1 MIRSHSL
8 HSTRRL
14 AMAAA
19 ALVAAALVTA
29 WPRPAAAEPPPIT
42 FTWGGYIKLDGI
54 YSSNTRGRPS
64 DVADYLLAPGLIP
77 APTAGDNQALNF
89 TARESRLWFHTSLAT
104 ERGALDSHVEI
115 DFLGFDTNLGSELTT
130 TSSSPR
136 LRHAYA
142 TWNGWLVGQ
151 TWTTWMDF
159 DALPETND
167 FGSQAGRVFARQ
179 AQVRYTRPLGSS
191 GGQVQLAV
199 ENPETS
205 LTDPTGVQVVP
216 TDDLMPD
223 IVAKVHFAGPWG
235 HVAAAGIGRML
246 RSEDALPAADD
257 VTDMQFGAGGRISG
271 KLMLGEKHNLRFD
284 ATAGRGIG
292 RYVGLNAVRDGE
304 IDAEGNIRPIDL
316 VATLV
321 SGQAWLNDT
330 VRVNLVGSME
340 QALNNDEALA
350 ALVSERLITVHGNVM
365 WSPIPSVRLGVEY
378 IHARRR
384 LESGVEGV
392 LHRVQASAR
401 YMF

>member
-1 MIRSHSL
+1 MIRSSSL
-8 HSTRRL
+8 HSTWL
-14 AMAAA
+14 VVAAA
-19 ALVAAALVTA
+19 ALGAA

-54 YSSNTRGRPS
+54 FSSNTRGRPS

-77 APTAGDNQALNF
+77 VPTAGDNQALNF
-89 TARESRLWFHTSLAT
+89 TARESRLWFRTSLAT
-104 ERGALDSHVEI
+104 EHGALDTHVEI
-115 DFLGFDTNLGSELTT
+115 DFLGFDSNLGSELTT

-142 TWNGWLVGQ
+142 TWRGWLVGQ

-179 AQVRYTRPLGSS
+179 AQVRYTHPLGQT
-191 GGQVQLAV
+191 GGQVQVAV
-199 ENPETS
+199 ENPEAS
-205 LTDPTGVQVVP
+205 LTQPDGVQLVP

-223 IVAKVHFAGPWG
+223 IVAKVQFSGAWG
-235 HVAAAGIGRML
+235 HVAAAGIARML
-246 RSEDALPAADD
+246 RSEDALAAADD
-257 VTDMQFGAGGRISG
+257 VTDSRLAAGGRISG
-271 KLMLGEKHNLRFD
+271 KLMIGEKHNLRFD
-284 ATAGRGIG
+284 ATAGRGVG
-292 RYVGLNAVRDGE
+292 RYVALNAIRDGE
-304 IDAEGNIRPIDL
+304 IHADGTIAPIDI

-321 SGQAWLNDT
+321 SGQAWLTDT
-330 VRVNLVGSME
+330 VRVNLVGSMA

-350 ALVSERLITVHGNVM
+350 AQVSERLISVHGNVM
-365 WSPIPSVRLGVEY
+365 WSPISSVRLGVEY

-384 LESGVEGV
+384 LESGAEGV